1 MGFGNRIIFEATN
14 LSYASMKTKLELV
27 QFVDRGI
34 MTPNEVRQILNLG
47 PIEGGDVPVRRLD
60 TAPIE
65 DVKGD
70 DNGEDGST
78 GKDGE
83 TD

>member
-1 MGFGNRIIFEATN
+1 
-14 LSYASMKTKLELV
+14 MKTKLELV
-27 QFVDRGI
+27 QFVDRGGI

-47 PIEGGDVPVRRLD
+47 PIEGGDIPVRRLD

-65 DVKGD
+65 DVKGV
-70 DNGEDGST
+70 DNDEDGST
-78 GKDGE
+78 GEDGE